1 MLGPPESRLVRT
13 RDPSSN
19 FSIDCCVL
27 HQLVAVVSA
36 VVPFYCSTMTS
47 RVAHSRLLLA
57 MLAASC
63 LPVEAKP
70 ERLSRGECLAC
81 QDECDGRY
89 CPKVCAGQTAEGDDM
104 TCALDTDCLDDSIDP
119 YGGMGCNV
127 RRSSQSSVEI

>member
-89 CPKVCAGQTAEGDDM
+89 CPKVCAGKTAEGDDM

>member
-1 MLGPPESRLVRT
+1 MLGPSARKNPSAGSLLKLLDRLLCFIT
-13 RDPSSN
+13 SLSPSS
-19 FSIDCCVL
+19 
-27 HQLVAVVSA
+27 
-36 VVPFYCSTMTS
+36 STMTS

-89 CPKVCAGQTAEGDDM
+89 CPKVCAGKTAEGDDM